1 MSERSSG
8 GMSERSRGGMS
19 ERSSIDVLHAGLDQV
34 ETLIATVGPDDGD
47 RSTPCPDWS
56 VRDLVDHLVQA
67 PQKFAR
73 MTRGE
78 DVDWSAPTPHHD
90 DPVPVYRRHADELR
104 TALADDPEAPPGP
117 DWQCAEIAVHTWDL
131 AAALGR
137 PTADLDPDVAERG
150 LAFMRA
156 SLTDD
161 NRSPAFQAEQP
172 APDGAD
178 AYARAAAFAGRKVQ
192 PPDKMGR

>member
-1 MSERSSG
+1 MTERSS
-8 GMSERSRGGMS
+8 RSGI
-19 ERSSIDVLHAGLDQV
+19 EVLHTGLEQV

-47 RSTPCPDWS
+47 RSTPCPEWS
-56 VRDLVDHLVQA
+56 VRDLVDHLVLA

-78 DVDWSAPTPHHD
+78 DVDWSAPTPHED
-90 DPVPVYRRHADELR
+90 DPVAAFGAHADELR
-104 TALADDPEAPPGP
+104 AALEADPGAAPGP

-131 AAALGR
+131 ATALHR

-156 SLTDD
+156 SLNDD
-161 NRSPAFQAEQP
+161 NRAPAFRAEQP
-172 APDGAD
+172 APEDAD
-178 AYARAAAFAGRKVQ
+178 AYARAAAFAGRKV
-192 PPDKMGR
+192 

>member
-1 MSERSSG
+1 MTEHSSRSG
-8 GMSERSRGGMS
+8 
-19 ERSSIDVLHAGLDQV
+19 IDVLHTGLDQV
-34 ETLIATVGPDDGD
+34 ETLIREVGPDHGE

-78 DVDWSAPTPHHD
+78 DVDWSAPTPHED
-90 DPVPVYRRHADELR
+90 DPVAAFRAHADELR
-104 TALADDPEAPPGP
+104 AALADHPDAPPGP
-117 DWQCAEIAVHTWDL
+117 DWQCAEVAVHTRDL
-131 AAALGR
+131 ATALGR
-137 PTADLDPDVAERG
+137 STGDLDPAVAERG
-150 LAFMRA
+150 LAFMQA

-161 NRSPAFQAEQP
+161 NRAPAFQAEQP

-178 AYARAAAFAGRKVQ
+178 AYARAAAFAGRKV
-192 PPDKMGR
+192 

>member
-1 MSERSSG
+1 MTESSSSRST
-8 GMSERSRGGMS
+8 
-19 ERSSIDVLHAGLDQV
+19 IDVLHTGLDQV
-34 ETLIATVGPDDGD
+34 AALIAAVGPDDGG
-47 RSTPCPDWS
+47 RPTPCPEWS
-56 VRDLVDHLVQA
+56 VRDLVDHLVLA

-90 DPVPVYRRHADELR
+90 DPVAAYRRHADELR
-104 TALADDPEAPPGP
+104 AALTASPDAPPGP

-131 AAALGR
+131 ATALDR
-137 PTADLDPDVAERG
+137 STAGLDPDVAERG
-150 LAFMRA
+150 LAFLRA

-172 APDGAD
+172 APHGAD
-178 AYARAAAFAGRKVQ
+178 PYDKAAAFAGRAVRDT
-192 PPDKMGR
+192 PAAARS

>member
-1 MSERSSG
+1 MTDRSS
-8 GMSERSRGGMS
+8 
-19 ERSSIDVLHAGLDQV
+19 RSSIEVLHTGLDQV
-34 ETLIATVGPDDGD
+34 ESLIPTVGPDDGA

-56 VRDLVDHLVQA
+56 VRDLVDHLVLA

-90 DPVPVYRRHADELR
+90 DPVSAFRRHADELR
-104 TALADDPEAPPGP
+104 TALAASPDAPPGP

-131 AAALGR
+131 ATALGR

-161 NRSPAFQAEQP
+161 NRAPAFQAEQP
-172 APDGAD
+172 APDGVD
-178 AYARAAAFAGRKVQ
+178 AYARAAAFAGRKVD
-192 PPDKMGR
+192 PPDNMGG

>member
-1 MSERSSG
+1 MTERSS
-8 GMSERSRGGMS
+8 RSGI
-19 ERSSIDVLHAGLDQV
+19 EVLHTGLDQV
-34 ETLIATVGPDDGD
+34 EILLGAVGPDDDDG
-47 RSTPCPDWS
+47 STPCPDWS

-90 DPVPVYRRHADELR
+90 DPVAVFREHADELR
-104 TALADDPEAPPGP
+104 AALADDPDAPPGP

-131 AAALGR
+131 ATALDR
-137 PTADLDPDVAERG
+137 STADLDPEVAERG
-150 LAFMRA
+150 LGFMQA
-156 SLTDD
+156 SLNDD

-178 AYARAAAFAGRKVQ
+178 AYARAAAFAGRKL
-192 PPDKMGR
+192 